1 MRCLTRINTCS
12 YNNYDLRQGLI
23 NFFLNFSYSLPLGVT
38 SNARVPYIG
47 RVSVT
52 LLHSNGY
59 SLLRR
64 CRHRMTCCWRIQ
76 RFAQIKS
83 VREKWF
89 GHMLKNRI
97 YKKSF
102 STSPMCYYL
111 LRQKKNV
118 YGVCKCK

>member
-1 MRCLTRINTCS
+1 MYDVLHDKTR
-12 YNNYDLRQGLI
+12 RQGLI
-23 NFFLNFSYSLPLGVT
+23 NVFFNFSYSLPLGVT

-83 VREKWF
+83 VREKW
-89 GHMLKNRI
+89 MDI
-97 YKKSF
+97 
-102 STSPMCYYL
+102 C
-111 LRQKKNV
+111 
-118 YGVCKCK
+118 